1 MIVTWFCL
9 LIVPDTRYFFNP
21 LTDSISNGRCTV
33 AMAMAGIIP
42 FGSSLKGLNDDCQ
55 DNGLTNKY
63 YRDYPFVV
71 DYWTF
76 NRMS

>member
-1 MIVTWFCL
+1 M
-9 LIVPDTRYFFNP
+9 Y
-21 LTDSISNGRCTV
+21 TV

-76 NRMS
+76 NWMS